1 MKNSRQKVNYDDLD
15 KAELIERLKKAE
27 KNLLIKNQ
35 EAERVKT
42 SFLSNISHEV
52 RTPMN
57 SIMGF
62 SDLLKDEDIT
72 VEERDFFIDSI
83 TSSSE
88 KLLSIIDN
96 IIEAAQIESNQIK
109 KNEEACLINDFL
121 ENIYNSYCDSQKFKD
136 KDHISL
142 KLMINSDINPYIITD
157 PKILS
162 RIFINLIDN
171 AFKFTEEGSIEFGYD
186 LINGSTIQ
194 FFVTDTGIGIPKE
207 ECKIIF
213 DQFRQVDD
221 GFSKKHG
228 GLGMGLKI
236 SKKLAQLI
244 NGKLEIISSPGIG
257 TNLSLSLPIKTVTS
271 DEPNHIPITPVK
283 HPAWLNQMLCKTR
296 LQTVKCESPNWHF
309 FSDRQNFSA

>member
-15 KAELIERLKKAE
+15 KAELIQRLKKTE
-27 KNLLIKNQ
+27 KNLLLKNKD
-35 EAERVKT
+35 AERIKT

-57 SIMGF
+57 AIMGF
-62 SDLLKDEDIT
+62 SDLLKDENISR
-72 VEERDFFIDSI
+72 EERDFFINSI

-109 KNEEACLINDFL
+109 KKDEGCPINELL
-121 ENIYNSYCDSQKFKD
+121 ENIYNSYIDSQKFKD
-136 KDHISL
+136 KKHISL
-142 KLMINSDINPYIITD
+142 ELKLNSDNNLYIITD
-157 PKILS
+157 PRILS
-162 RIFINLIDN
+162 RIFNNLIDN
-171 AFKFTEEGSIEFGYD
+171 AYKFTEEGSIEFGYD

-194 FFVTDTGIGIPKE
+194 FFVSDTGIGIPRDK
-207 ECKIIF
+207 CKIIF
-213 DQFRQVDD
+213 DHFRQVDD

-228 GLGMGLKI
+228 GLGMGLTI

-271 DEPNHIPITPVK
+271 IEPKNTPITPVK
-283 HPAWLNQMLCKTR
+283 HPAWLNQMFGKPK
-296 LQTVKCESPNWHF
+296 LQTVECESPNLHF
-309 FSDRQNFSA
+309 FSSRQNFSA